1 VRSLN
6 AWIWRLRGG
15 ADDVPGDHVAAK
27 PLLTSTIGGPDF
39 VGCVSRRGRTLHDQP
54 NATIAIDHR
63 RIDFLSA
70 MRAVVAHQIGRA

>member
-1 VRSLN
+1 M
-6 AWIWRLRGG
+6 RGFG
-15 ADDVPGDHVAAK
+15 AFAAARMMSPMITAK